1 MTKFLIK
8 ASYSPDGA
16 KGVLSTGGTAR
27 KQAVEKSIN
36 SLGGKMDCFYF
47 AFGDADAYII
57 AQMPDAISA
66 AALAMNVNGSGLA
79 SVSTIMLLDPEDI
92 DNAIKI
98 SVDYR
103 GPGK

>member
-1 MTKFLIK
+1 MIN

-27 KQAVEKSIN
+27 KQAVERSIN
-36 SLGGKMDCFYF
+36 NLGGKMHCFYF
-47 AFGDADAYII
+47 AFGDSDAYII
-57 AQMPDAISA
+57 ADMPDTVSA
-66 AALAMNVNGSGLA
+66 AALSMSVNATGLA
-79 SVSTIMLLDPEDI
+79 STSCTMLLTPEDI
-92 DNAIKI
+92 DKAVRI